1 MKFFIRLSIG
11 IWFIISY
18 VNADVFDVTD
28 KNSWLNLVKDKQY
41 EKLDS
46 KLQVLQD
53 EYIQDITKER
63 ILLHALQS
71 FDNSNAQLEYML
83 KDWVKAK
90 PNSVYAHTSLGM
102 YHLNL
107 AFLSRGTRFIN
118 KTNEKQIAKMHAH
131 FRKAKDEFQFA
142 IDKNPKFTIPFAYM
156 LHIFMANGQDN
167 EYEAILKKALLENP
181 YSSVI
186 RYNHLLS
193 LQPKW
198 GGSLKQLKYFIN
210 ETSKRYDDNE
220 VLKRQE
226 GYFQYVQAD
235 ILRLQDN
242 FDKNKQINY
251 LHEAIKL
258 NPDNASYYESRGDSY
273 YYYFTEYQKAIN
285 DYTKA
290 LEFSPQDS
298 SILGARSRTYLQLKQ
313 YDMALA
319 DINEALKYDS
329 LNPRLL
335 RIRGKIYY
343 KTDRKSEALT
353 DYTDSLIYENSNAT
367 AHTYLGYIYYS
378 KKNYALASDELLKAN
393 KIKDSNAQDW
403 YYITASQWHDRDCK
417 FVTSAYTYK
426 AKCEEEKGCQEKR
439 IDWAIKSAEFAK
451 SRGICK

>member
-1 MKFFIRLSIG
+1 MKFFIKISIG
-11 IWFIISY
+11 ILFLFSY
-18 VNADVFDVTD
+18 VNADVFDLTD
-28 KNSWLNLVKDKQY
+28 KNSWLKLIKDKQY

-53 EYIQDITKER
+53 EFIQDVTRER
-63 ILLHALQS
+63 TLLRALQS
-71 FDNSNAQLEYML
+71 FDNSNAQLEYIL
-83 KDWVKAK
+83 KDWVKAN
-90 PNSVYAHTSLGM
+90 PSSIYAHASLGM

-107 AFLSRGTRFIN
+107 AFLSRGTHFIN
-118 KTNEKQIAKMHAH
+118 ETNKKQIAKMHAH

-181 YSSVI
+181 NSYVI

-198 GGSLKQLKYFIN
+198 GGSLKELKYFMD
-210 ETSKRYDDNE
+210 ETSKLYGNNE

-226 GYFQYVQAD
+226 GYYQYVQAD

-258 NPDNASYYESRGDSY
+258 NPYNSSYYESRGNSY
-273 YYYFTEYQKAIN
+273 YYYFNEYQKAIN

-298 SILGARSRTYLQLKQ
+298 SILGDRSRTYLQLKQ
-313 YDMALA
+313 YDLALA

-335 RIRGKIYY
+335 RLRGKIYY
-343 KTDRKSEALT
+343 KIDRKSEALT
-353 DYTDSLIYENSNAT
+353 DYTDSLIYENSNAS
-367 AHTYLGYIYYS
+367 AHTYLGYIYYA
-378 KKNYALASDELLKAN
+378 KKNYALASDELLKAD
-393 KIKDSNAQDW
+393 KIEDADAQDW

-417 FVTSAYTYK
+417 FVVSAYTYK
-426 AKCEEEKGCQEKR
+426 AKCEEEKGCKQKR

-451 SRGICK
+451 ARGICK